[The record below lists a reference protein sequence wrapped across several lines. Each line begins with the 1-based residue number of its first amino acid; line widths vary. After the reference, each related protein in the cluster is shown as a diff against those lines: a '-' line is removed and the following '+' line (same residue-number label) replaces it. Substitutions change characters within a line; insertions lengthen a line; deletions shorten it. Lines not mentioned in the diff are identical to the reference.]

1 MAHTIHMQVLGGSD
15 DDFATVRQKAMASPC
30 PKSTGEAAGD
40 ANTLNTLLYG
50 HVKTDANISKPGWNI
65 FYLAVRRNEI
75 TTIPTKPRLV
85 REGPLYRLMTIP

>member
-1 MAHTIHMQVLGGSD
+1 MRVLGGSD

-50 HVKTDANISKPGWNI
+50 HVKTDANISKPG
-65 FYLAVRRNEI
+65 
-75 TTIPTKPRLV
+75 
-85 REGPLYRLMTIP
+85 